1 MRNTHIIK
9 KLPVLRYQHRTG
21 REKIRRIVHCGRYT
35 DMERNDIMNESDFIE
50 VLAQRKSHEC
60 VFCHHILPNIDSIV
74 KYDYCYKGMGPAFI
88 TNYLNHRN
96 TERERNSLID
106 EGASEA
112 DVNFLIIEYITCPQC
127 QKTSITAY
135 RPISG
140 ERIQIFPKYKGKIFP
155 EYIPKQIR
163 QDYEE
168 ACLIADLSPKA
179 SATLSRRCLQGM
191 IRDFFGITKS
201 KLVEEINEVSNTAG
215 LSQSQKNALNAL
227 RQIGNIGAHPERDIN
242 LIVDIEPNEAQ
253 LMISLIEFFMQ
264 HWYIQRHEEEEMLNA
279 IVGVA
284 QQKQEIR
291 DHH

>member
-1 MRNTHIIK
+1 
-9 KLPVLRYQHRTG
+9 
-21 REKIRRIVHCGRYT
+21 
-35 DMERNDIMNESDFIE
+35 MNEGVFIE
-50 VLAQRKSHEC
+50 KLEERKAFEC
-60 VFCHHILPNIDSIV
+60 VFCHHVLPNIPSIV
-74 KYDYCYKGMGPAFI
+74 KYDYCYNGLSKANVDNFI
-88 TNYLNHRN
+88 YNRN
-96 TERERNSLID
+96 NERKCEHLLDD
-106 EGASEA
+106 EASEA
-112 DVNFLIIEYITCPQC
+112 PENFIIIEYINCPQC
-127 QKTSITAY
+127 EKTSITAY
-135 RPISG
+135 RPFSG
-140 ERIQIFPKYKGKIFP
+140 DRIPIFPQNKMKNYP

-191 IRDFFGITKS
+191 IRDFFGITKNR
-201 KLVEEINEVSNTAG
+201 LADEINAVSETAG
-215 LSQSQKNALNAL
+215 LSKSQKDALDAL
-227 RQIGNIGAHPERDIN
+227 RKIGNIGAHPERDIN

-291 DHH
+291 DQR

>member
-1 MRNTHIIK
+1 MTEDDLFK
-9 KLPVLRYQHRTG
+9 KLV
-21 REKIRRIVHCGRYT
+21 
-35 DMERNDIMNESDFIE
+35 S
-50 VLAQRKSHEC
+50 RKSFEC
-60 VFCHHILPNIDSIV
+60 VFCHHFLPNIDSIA
-74 KYDYCYKGMGPAFI
+74 KRDYCLNGMSQDGV
-88 TNYLNHRN
+88 
-96 TERERNSLID
+96 SLYIEEQD
-106 EGASEA
+106 TSEA
-112 DVNFLIIEYITCPQC
+112 NENFIVLEYITCPQC

-135 RPISG
+135 RPFSESCIP
-140 ERIQIFPKYKGKIFP
+140 IYPQCKGKTYP

-191 IRDFFGITKS
+191 IRDFFGITKNR
-201 KLVEEINEVSNTAG
+201 LADEINAVSETAG
-215 LSQSQKNALNAL
+215 LSKSQKDALDAL
-227 RQIGNIGAHPERDIN
+227 RKIGNIGAHPERDIN

-264 HWYIQRHEEEEMLNA
+264 HWYIQRHEEEEMLNT

-291 DHH
+291 DQH

>member
-1 MRNTHIIK
+1 
-9 KLPVLRYQHRTG
+9 
-21 REKIRRIVHCGRYT
+21 
-35 DMERNDIMNESDFIE
+35 MNEGVIIE
-50 VLAQRKSHEC
+50 RLEKRESLEC
-60 VFCHHILPNIDSIV
+60 VFCHYALPNIASVV
-74 KYDYCYKGMGPAFI
+74 KYDYCFNGMNHTKISNYIYNRNNDRRQNRI
-88 TNYLNHRN
+88 T
-96 TERERNSLID
+96 D
-106 EGASEA
+106 EEASEA
-112 DVNFLIIEYITCPQC
+112 SENFIIIEYINCPQC

-135 RPISG
+135 RPFS
-140 ERIQIFPKYKGKIFP
+140 EYRIPIYPQSKGKTFP

-168 ACLIADLSPKA
+168 ACLISELSPKA

-201 KLVEEINEVSNTAG
+201 KLVDEINEVSNTAG
-215 LSQSQKNALNAL
+215 LSQSQKDALNAL

-242 LIVDIEPNEAQ
+242 LIVDIEPNEAR

-284 QQKQEIR
+284 QQKQDIR